1 MYICN
6 VSLNAHTHQYMHA
19 HNFCKTRMQDES
31 LILNLLTAS
40 NLWHWGYEYLRFQV
54 LWIRGCRWGGGKKA
68 SLLHDVEGKRIQGI
82 SIWTY
87 SVSSSFSTDFYSIF
101 QSCQEVHHI
110 VSNLLYIK
118 RFNATKSFMPSALC
132 QAQRKLVSGGVIEF
146 ESIVSKRPFK
156 RDAERAAHTHV
167 RQTWSDTGFDC
178 KWLEHVG
185 ASM

>member
-1 MYICN
+1 MYN
-6 VSLNAHTHQYMHA
+6 HA

-31 LILNLLTAS
+31 LILKPLDSQQPLT
-40 NLWHWGYEYLRFQV
+40 LGLRVSQISSFV
-54 LWIRGCRWGGGKKA
+54 DSWVPVGGGGKKA
-68 SLLHDVEGKRIQGI
+68 SLLHDVERERIQGI

-87 SVSSSFSTDFYSIF
+87 SVSSSFSTDFYSSIMSRSASHRLKSTVY
-101 QSCQEVHHI
+101 QKVYC
-110 VSNLLYIK
+110 
-118 RFNATKSFMPSALC
+118 NATKSFMPSALC
-132 QAQRKLVSGGVIEF
+132 QVQRKLVSGGVIEF

-167 RQTWSDTGFDC
+167 RRTWSDTGFDC